1 MIEMHLKE
9 PLFTDIFCEP
19 FTKNIERIK
28 NLKKGHSRYVYWIK
42 LDKTCLHHDMAC
54 IEFYDL
60 PEKAS
65 ITWQS

>member
-28 NLKKGHSRYVYWIK
+28 NLKKGHSRCVY
-42 LDKTCLHHDMAC
+42 
-54 IEFYDL
+54 
-60 PEKAS
+60 
-65 ITWQS
+65 